1 MLLRKP
7 QQDTEIFWKE
17 YEETIGEKVLARSL
31 GRYLS
36 GFEEFDAKGW
46 TNIWGLIIASDGG
59 LRFHNFPQNHWM
71 DMLNRNTKPAKE
83 KIFMIPR
90 DRLISAELV
99 KEPNWFLRLFKSP
112 SPQLIVN
119 YRDESGAEKKLLMEA
134 DLIHGELLENLNS

>member
-1 MLLRKP
+1 
-7 QQDTEIFWKE
+7 
-17 YEETIGEKVLARSL
+17 
-31 GRYLS
+31 
-36 GFEEFDAKGW
+36 
-46 TNIWGLIIASDGG
+46 
-59 LRFHNFPQNHWM
+59 
-71 DMLNRNTKPAKE
+71 
-83 KIFMIPR
+83 MIPR